1 MTDNETGVRHASP
14 ESSGAHR
21 RVDAPGSPA
30 ATAAHDG
37 DKSKPHNGLRNGH
50 PAADYRA
57 ELRLA
62 EDIVNPR
69 TWAGGMEDKR
79 AIAPRLRIGRD
90 KWANLQWLI
99 PIGFVLLVA
108 AVAVSKG
115 LHNMPAVQTFIQ
127 RYPGTHV
134 PSGVRPGIPAW
145 VGWAHFFNLFLMTF
159 IIRSGLQILADHP
172 RLYFS
177 RNSTPGKDEW
187 LRMAEPVPDDPLWT
201 AKDDAVSL
209 PDQLGLPGI
218 RHSIGL
224 ARWWHLGVDVLW
236 LLNGAVFYVL
246 LFATGQW
253 RHIVPTSWDVV
264 PNAVSVA
271 IQYLSLHWPT
281 DNTWVAY
288 NALQLLAYFTTVFIA
303 APLAII
309 TGLAM
314 SPALSMRLTV
324 ISKRFSIQA
333 ARSLHF
339 LVLVY
344 FLLFIVVHVTFVF
357 TTEALRNLN
366 HMFAARDD
374 NGWVGFAIFTMAMM
388 VVAVGWV
395 AATPFTYRHPRVVQR
410 VGYAL
415 IGPLQRLFEHTNP
428 KPGAFTEK
436 DISPYLWH
444 NGTYPETVEYKE
456 LEKDNFLNWRL
467 RVYGLVEHPTEFS
480 LAELHQL
487 PYHEQI
493 TQHFCIQGWSGVAK
507 WGGVSLQTVM
517 DIVKPLPEAKW
528 VVFYSLG
535 PGADGGT
542 YYVAHPIEQMRHH
555 LTMLAYDMNGEP
567 LSYGHGSPLRL
578 RNELQHGFRH
588 VKWLKGIE
596 FVAHYSALGSGHGGY
611 NEDNEYFGRHQTI

>member
-1 MTDNETGVRHASP
+1 M
-14 ESSGAHR
+14 
-21 RVDAPGSPA
+21 
-30 ATAAHDG
+30 
-37 DKSKPHNGLRNGH
+37 
-50 PAADYRA
+50 
-57 ELRLA
+57 
-62 EDIVNPR
+62 
-69 TWAGGMEDKR
+69 M
-79 AIAPRLRIGRD
+79 
-90 KWANLQWLI
+90 
-99 PIGFVLLVA
+99 
-108 AVAVSKG
+108 
-115 LHNMPAVQTFIQ
+115 
-127 RYPGTHV
+127 
-134 PSGVRPGIPAW
+134 
-145 VGWAHFFNLFLMTF
+145 F
-159 IIRSGLQILADHP
+159 IIRSGIQILCDHP

-187 LRMAEPVPDDPLWT
+187 LRVAKPVPDEPLWT
-201 AKDDAVSL
+201 AKDDSVAL
-209 PDQLGLPGI
+209 PGQLGLPGI

-246 LFATGQW
+246 LFITGQW
-253 RHIVPTSWDVV
+253 RHIVPASWDVF

-271 IQYLSLHWPT
+271 IQYLSLNWPT

-303 APLAII
+303 APLALI
-309 TGLAM
+309 TGLGM
-314 SPALSMRLTV
+314 SPALSMRFTV
-324 ISKRFSIQA
+324 ISKRLSIQA

-344 FLLFIVVHVTFVF
+344 FVFFIVVHVTFVF

-366 HMFAARDD
+366 HMFAARDAD
-374 NGWVGFAIFTMAMM
+374 SWVGFWIFAAAMA
-388 VVAVGWV
+388 VVAIGWV

-444 NGTYPETVEYKE
+444 NGTYPETVEYQE
-456 LEKDNFLNWRL
+456 LEKHNFVDWRL

-480 LAELHQL
+480 LADLHDL

-507 WGGVSLQTVM
+507 WGGVSMRTIM

-535 PGADGGT
+535 PGPDGGI
-542 YYVAHPIEQMRHH
+542 YYVAHPIEQMSHH

-567 LSYGHGSPLRL
+567 VSYGHGAPLRL

-596 FVAHYSALGSGHGGY
+596 FVAHYSELGSGYGGY
-611 NEDNEYFGRHQTI
+611 NEDHEFFGRHQTI

>member
-1 MTDNETGVRHASP
+1 MTDKVTSSRRSQGAHNAGGRLD
-14 ESSGAHR
+14 SSG
-21 RVDAPGSPA
+21 STPA
-30 ATAAHDG
+30 ATG
-37 DKSKPHNGLRNGH
+37 RNGH
-50 PAADYRA
+50 GLAPNDAFGHEDRCVDYRT
-57 ELRLA
+57 ELQLA
-62 EDIVNPR
+62 EDIVDPQ
-69 TWAGGMEDKR
+69 TWAGGLEDKR

-90 KWANLQWLI
+90 RWLNLLWLI
-99 PIGFVLLVA
+99 PIGFVLLLA
-108 AVAVSKG
+108 AVAVGKG
-115 LHNMPAVQTFIQ
+115 LYNMPAVQTFIQ
-127 RYPGTHV
+127 RHPGTQV
-134 PSGVRPGIPAW
+134 PSGTSPGIPAW
-145 VGWAHFFNLFLMTF
+145 VGWTHFFNLFMMTF
-159 IIRSGLQILADHP
+159 IIRSGIQILCDHP
-172 RLYFS
+172 RLYFN

-187 LRMAEPVPDDPLWT
+187 LRVAKPVPDDPLWT
-201 AKDDAVSL
+201 AKDDSVGL
-209 PDQLGLPGI
+209 PGQLGLPGI

-224 ARWWHLGVDVLW
+224 ARWWHLGIDVLW

-253 RHIVPTSWDVV
+253 RHIVPTSWDVF

-271 IQYLSLHWPT
+271 IQYLSLSWPH

-303 APLAII
+303 APLAVI
-309 TGLAM
+309 TGLGM
-314 SPALSMRLTV
+314 SPALSMRFTV
-324 ISKRFSIQA
+324 ISKRLSIQT

-339 LVLVY
+339 LVLMY
-344 FLLFIVVHVTFVF
+344 FVSFIVVHVTFVF

-374 NGWVGFAIFTMAMM
+374 DSWIGFAVFAVAMT

-395 AATPFTYRHPRVVQR
+395 AATPFTYGHPRVVQR

-415 IGPLQRLFEHTNP
+415 VGPLQRLFERTNP

-456 LEKDNFLNWRL
+456 LEKNDFVDWRL
-467 RVYGLVEHPTEFS
+467 RVYGLVEHPVELS
-480 LAELHQL
+480 LADVHDL

-507 WGGVSLQTVM
+507 WGGVSMQTIM

-535 PGADGGT
+535 PGADGGV
-542 YYVAHPIEQMRHH
+542 YYVAHPIDQMSHH

-567 LSYGHGSPLRL
+567 LSYGHGAPLRL

-596 FVAHYSALGSGHGGY
+596 FVAHYTELGSGYGGY
-611 NEDNEYFGRHQTI
+611 NEDHEYFGRHQTI